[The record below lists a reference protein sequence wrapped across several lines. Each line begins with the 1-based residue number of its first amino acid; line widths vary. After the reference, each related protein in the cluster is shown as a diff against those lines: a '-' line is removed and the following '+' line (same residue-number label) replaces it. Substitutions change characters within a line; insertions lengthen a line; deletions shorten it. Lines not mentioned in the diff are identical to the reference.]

1 MEPHVLSLLVCFF
14 VPNFRPLKRAAGA
27 SVQHCADGS
36 VIKTWVSCRE
46 SEIER
51 VVNRW
56 AHCFLLAKQGL
67 VGAWEGEPT
76 VDTTTLAN

>member
-56 AHCFLLAKQGL
+56 AHCFFAGETRFGGCLGG
-67 VGAWEGEPT
+67 GAT
-76 VDTTTLAN
+76 VDATTLAN